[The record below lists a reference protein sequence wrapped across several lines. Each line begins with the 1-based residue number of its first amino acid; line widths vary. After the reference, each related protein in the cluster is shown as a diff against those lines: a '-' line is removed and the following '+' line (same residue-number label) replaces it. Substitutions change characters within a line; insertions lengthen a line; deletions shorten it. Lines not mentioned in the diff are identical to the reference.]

1 MKGVTTEISVAV
13 VRGLRN
19 GLVAG
24 FLAIAVAV
32 PAFVPAAP
40 AFARAAPES
49 FADLAERLLP
59 AVVNISTTQT
69 ITASDNGRALPPG
82 TPFEEF
88 FKEFEDRMRPD
99 GERRSRRAQS
109 LGSGFIIDKAGYVVT
124 NNHVIRDADEIL
136 IRMQDDT
143 EFAAELVGSD
153 PKTDIAVLKFD
164 PKGADLPAV
173 KFGDSDKMRVGDWV
187 VAIGNPFGLGG
198 TVTAGIVS
206 ARGRDIGQGPYD
218 DFIQT
223 DAAINKGNSGGPLF
237 NIDGEVIG
245 VNTVIFSQSGGSVG
259 IGFAVSAALADPV
272 VKQLKEFGRT
282 RRGWLGVRIQEVT
295 PEVAE
300 SLSLDDARGALVAH
314 VNDQG
319 PAKSAGIKAGDVI
332 LRFNNRDVD
341 TMRELP
347 RIVAQ
352 TPIGKDVPV
361 ELWRGGKTVR
371 VTANIGEL
379 EEAEK
384 QALLTSGGAQP
395 APAEPDRVESLGLE
409 LSALSDEM
417 RSRYSLDSDAS
428 GVVITEVDPDGPAAR
443 DLRTGDVIV
452 EVQQSPVSSPDGVQ
466 KGISDARSAGKKSVL
481 LTVNRGGEMRF
492 VALRITEG

>member
-1 MKGVTTEISVAV
+1 
-13 VRGLRN
+13 
-19 GLVAG
+19 
-24 FLAIAVAV
+24 
-32 PAFVPAAP
+32 
-40 AFARAAPES
+40 
-49 FADLAERLLP
+49 
-59 AVVNISTTQT
+59 
-69 ITASDNGRALPPG
+69 
-82 TPFEEF
+82 
-88 FKEFEDRMRPD
+88 
-99 GERRSRRAQS
+99 
-109 LGSGFIIDKAGYVVT
+109 
-124 NNHVIRDADEIL
+124 
-136 IRMQDDT
+136 
-143 EFAAELVGSD
+143 
-153 PKTDIAVLKFD
+153 
-164 PKGADLPAV
+164 
-173 KFGDSDKMRVGDWV
+173 
-187 VAIGNPFGLGG
+187 
-198 TVTAGIVS
+198 
-206 ARGRDIGQGPYD
+206 
-218 DFIQT
+218 
-223 DAAINKGNSGGPLF
+223 
-237 NIDGEVIG
+237 

-259 IGFAVSAALADPV
+259 IGFAVSSALADPV

-300 SLSLDDARGALVAH
+300 SLSLDSARGALVAH

-332 LRFNNRDVD
+332 LKFNNRDVD

-347 RIVAQ
+347 KIVAQ

-361 ELWRGGKTVR
+361 ELWRGGKKVR

-384 QALLTSGGAQP
+384 QALLTSGGPQP

-417 RSRYSLDSDAS
+417 KSKYSLDSDAS
-428 GVVITEVDPDGPAAR
+428 GVVVTDVDPDGPAAR
-443 DLRTGDVIV
+443 DLRAGDVIV
-452 EVQQSPVSSPDGVQ
+452 EVQQNPVSSPDGVQ

>member
-1 MKGVTTEISVAV
+1 MTGVPTENSHSA

-19 GLVAG
+19 GFVAG
-24 FLAIAVAV
+24 FMAIAVAIPV
-32 PAFVPAAP
+32 FMPVTPAI
-40 AFARAAPES
+40 ARAAPES
-49 FADLAERLLP
+49 FADLAEKLLP

-69 ITASDNGRALPPG
+69 ITASSDERALPPG

-88 FKEFEDRMRPD
+88 FKEFEDRMRPN
-99 GERRSRRAQS
+99 GEPRSRRAQS
-109 LGSGFIIDKAGYVVT
+109 LGSGFIVDKAGYVIT
-124 NNHVIRDADEIL
+124 NNHVIRDADEIV

-143 EFAAELVGSD
+143 EFEATLVGTD

-164 PKGADLPAV
+164 PRDVDLPVV
-173 KFGDSDKMRVGDWV
+173 KFDKMRVGDWV

-259 IGFAVSAALADPV
+259 IGFAVSSALADPV
-272 VKQLKEFGRT
+272 VKQLREFGRT

-295 PEVAE
+295 DEVAE
-300 SLSLDDARGALVAH
+300 SLSLDGARGALVAH
-314 VNDQG
+314 VNDKG
-319 PAKSAGIKAGDVI
+319 PAKSAGIRAGDVI
-332 LRFNNRDVD
+332 LKFNSREVGS
-341 TMRELP
+341 MRELP
-347 RIVAQ
+347 KIVAQ

-361 ELWRGGKTVR
+361 ELWRGGKLVK

-384 QALLTSGGAQP
+384 KALLTSGGPQP
-395 APAEPDRVESLGLE
+395 MQAKPDRVESLGLE
-409 LSALSDEM
+409 LSAISDDM
-417 RSRYSLDSDAS
+417 RGKYSLGDDAK
-428 GVVITEVDPDGPAAR
+428 GVVVTEVDPNGPAAR
-443 DLRTGDVIV
+443 DLRAGDVIV
-452 EVQQSPVSSPDGVQ
+452 EVQQTPVTSPSSVQ
-466 KGISDARSAGKKSVL
+466 KGIATAKDAGKKSVL

>member
-1 MKGVTTEISVAV
+1 MTGVPTENSHSVS
-13 VRGLRN
+13 RRLRA

-24 FLAIAVAV
+24 FMAVAVAV
-32 PAFVPAAP
+32 PVFMPVSPAI
-40 AFARAAPES
+40 ARAAPET
-49 FADLAERLLP
+49 FADLAEKLLP

-69 ITASDNGRALPPG
+69 ITASSDDRALPPG

-88 FKEFEDRMRPD
+88 FKEFEDRMRPN
-99 GERRSRRAQS
+99 GEPRSRRAQS
-109 LGSGFIIDKAGYVVT
+109 LGSGFIVDKSGYVVT

-136 IRMQDDT
+136 IRMQDDS
-143 EFAAELVGSD
+143 EFEATLVGTD

-164 PKGADLPAV
+164 PRDVDLPVV
-173 KFGDSDKMRVGDWV
+173 KFGNSDEMRVGDWV

-259 IGFAVSAALADPV
+259 IGFAVSSALADPV
-272 VKQLKEFGRT
+272 VDQLREFGRT

-295 PEVAE
+295 DEVAE
-300 SLSLDDARGALVAH
+300 SLSLDGARGALVAH
-314 VNDQG
+314 VNDKG
-319 PAKSAGIKAGDVI
+319 PAKSAGIRAGDVI
-332 LRFNNRDVD
+332 LKFNSRNVGS
-341 TMRELP
+341 MRELP
-347 RIVAQ
+347 KIVAQ

-361 ELWRGGKTVR
+361 ELWRGGRVVS

-384 QALLTSGGAQP
+384 KALLASGGPQPQP
-395 APAEPDRVESLGLE
+395 AKPDRVESLGLE
-409 LSALSDEM
+409 LSAISDDM
-417 RSRYSLDSDAS
+417 RGKYSLGDDTK
-428 GVVITEVDPDGPAAR
+428 GVVVTDVDPNGPAAR
-443 DLRTGDVIV
+443 DLRPGDVIV
-452 EVQQSPVSSPDGVQ
+452 EVQQTPVMSPSSVQ
-466 KGISDARSAGKKSVL
+466 KGIATAKDAGKKSVL